1 MCPALLVGSNI
12 FSIIEPLFGAHAM
25 VEIVIKRVYEPPQ
38 KQDGTRVL
46 VDRIW
51 PRGISKED
59 LAADEWNKEVAPS
72 TELRQWFAHDPE
84 KWSEFRKRYLSELKN
99 RKAQAQ
105 KLLSEA
111 RSERLTLLYA
121 ARDQ

>member
-1 MCPALLVGSNI
+1 
-12 FSIIEPLFGAHAM
+12 M
-25 VEIVIKRVYEPPQ
+25 VEIAVKRVYDPPA

-59 LAADEWNKEVAPS
+59 LAADEWNKDIAPS

-84 KWSEFRKRYLSELKN
+84 KWGEFRKRYLSELKD

-111 RSERLTLLYA
+111 RSQRLTLLYA
-121 ARDQ
+121 ARDQRHNHALVLKEYLQKLGPS